1 MTQVPAVPYSTPTV
15 APGVLVRLL
24 PFLLLAGS
32 AFASEAP
39 VEASPNAVE
48 VARGEDLTAW
58 QLLEVRRLS
67 GAEAI
72 AAYRAYVLEYFLSPL
87 ALAAWGRLVELG
99 VAEEGWL
106 DEARP
111 LVASVKRRW
120 EVAQRALSETAGRK
134 VVALLDL

>member
-1 MTQVPAVPYSTPTV
+1 VPYSTLSV
-15 APGVLVRLL
+15 EPGVLVRLL

-32 AFASEAP
+32 AFAAEAP
-39 VEASPNAVE
+39 VEAPNAVE

-106 DEARP
+106 EDARP

-120 EVAQRALSETAGRK
+120 EVAQRALSESAGRK

>member
-1 MTQVPAVPYSTPTV
+1 MTRARSVPYSTLSV
-15 APGVLVRLL
+15 EPGVLVRLL

-32 AFASEAP
+32 AFAAEAP
-39 VEASPNAVE
+39 VEAPNAVE

-106 DEARP
+106 EDARP

-120 EVAQRALSETAGRK
+120 EVAQRALSESAGRK

>member
-1 MTQVPAVPYSTPTV
+1 LTQARLVPYSTPSV

-39 VEASPNAVE
+39 VEAPNAVE

-67 GAEAI
+67 GPEAI

-99 VAEEGWL
+99 VAEDGWL
-106 DEARP
+106 EEARP

>member
-1 MTQVPAVPYSTPTV
+1 LTRARPVPYSTLSV
-15 APGVLVRLL
+15 EPGVLVRLL

-32 AFASEAP
+32 AFAAEAP
-39 VEASPNAVE
+39 VEAPNAVE

-67 GAEAI
+67 GAEAV

-106 DEARP
+106 EDARP

-120 EVAQRALSETAGRK
+120 ELAQRALSESAGRK